1 MLYWSF
7 TKQELVIGSFEESFK
22 TELDIFKPLRKKKK
36 KPRRKAALGSS
47 FHIKN
52 TGYQENKRVFV
63 FQGVIGFAVHNRPY
77 GGRLDSSLSVKRPP
91 VHER

>member
-1 MLYWSF
+1 MAPLKKVL
-7 TKQELVIGSFEESFK
+7 KQNLTFSSLFEK
-22 TELDIFKPLRKKKK
+22 KKKK

>member
-1 MLYWSF
+1 M
-7 TKQELVIGSFEESFK
+7 G
-22 TELDIFKPLRKKKK
+22 LR
-36 KPRRKAALGSS
+36 

>member
-1 MLYWSF
+1 MAPLKKVLKRNLTFSS
-7 TKQELVIGSFEESFK
+7 LFE
-22 TELDIFKPLRKKKK
+22 KKKK
-36 KPRRKAALGSS
+36 QGEKPLLGLR

-91 VHER
+91 VHIR

>member
-1 MLYWSF
+1 MA
-7 TKQELVIGSFEESFK
+7 
-22 TELDIFKPLRKKKK
+22 PLKKVLKRNLTFSSLFGKKKK
-36 KPRRKAALGSS
+36 KQGEKPLSGLR